1 EKKTVLV
8 VASYY
13 FYAQWDWRFC
23 FLLAGSSVLSHAAGL
38 LIDRASDERRA
49 RLILGIAV
57 ALHLGLLGI
66 FKYFDFFISS
76 ANQLARLLG
85 LEHELPFIE
94 ILLPVGISFFTFH
107 GISYITDVYRGAFAV
122 CR

>member
-1 EKKTVLV
+1 MLFPTLGFLLFFLVVAAVMAGLRTRFAEKKTVLV

-76 ANQLARLLG
+76 ANQL
-85 LEHELPFIE
+85 
-94 ILLPVGISFFTFH
+94 
-107 GISYITDVYRGAFAV
+107 
-122 CR
+122 